1 MNTWKS
7 ENKLS
12 NLILSESAVGI
23 FGAILM
29 ALMLLFAFIAASPAD
44 GQPHSITAKTSA
56 EHVRDSKDV
65 AVLRR

>member
-12 NLILSESAVGI
+12 NLILSESSVGI
-23 FGAILM
+23 FGAVLM

-44 GQPHSITAKTSA
+44 GQSHSKTAQTSV

-65 AVLRR
+65 ASLRR